1 MTEINMKKLMT
12 DAIVVLNDIDEILLH
27 MPEYVDPMLREY
39 RSKLEAEIGRLA
51 QEQANMP
58 HLNSMSA
65 KEFRDARNSLG
76 LSQSELGEI
85 LNTHSRTIRK
95 WERDDGTR
103 PPNPIACRVIEWM
116 LAGYMP
122 PVRGQS

>member
-1 MTEINMKKLMT
+1 MEIHMKRLMI
-12 DAIVVLNDIDEILLH
+12 DAVEVLNTVDSILLH
-27 MPEYVDPMLREY
+27 MPEHIGPN
-39 RSKLEAEIGRLA
+39 LEAYRAKLGEQIGRLA
-51 QEQANMP
+51 QEELNQAP
-58 HLNSMSA
+58 LQSMTA
-65 KEFRDARNSLG
+65 KEFRAARQALG
-76 LSQSELGEI
+76 LSQSQLGKV

-122 PVRGQS
+122 PVGEKR